1 MILVH
6 VYPKLN
12 KLFVNH
18 QIKAQR
24 VHQQHFDGNS
34 LGDAF
39 LLQNMH
45 LCRKSLFLFSIYY
58 EVICEG
64 VFKFGQII

>member
-24 VHQQHFDGNS
+24 VHQQHFDRNS
-34 LGDAF
+34 QSDAF

-45 LCRKSLFLFSIYY
+45 SCRKSLFLFSIYY
-58 EVICEG
+58 EVICKG
-64 VFKFGQII
+64 VFKFGLII